1 MTFIEVMLVSALIF
15 WSWAR
20 VCEVWLN
27 VIEKASVIERR
38 RKKGKE

>member
-1 MTFIEVMLVSALIF
+1 MLMCALIF

-38 RKKGKE
+38 RKEE